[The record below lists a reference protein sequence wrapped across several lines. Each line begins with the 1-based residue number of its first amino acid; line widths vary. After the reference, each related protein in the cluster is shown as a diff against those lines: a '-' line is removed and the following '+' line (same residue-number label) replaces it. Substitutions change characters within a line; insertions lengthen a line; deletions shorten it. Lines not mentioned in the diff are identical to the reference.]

1 MNLPKLF
8 EPSLRHR
15 AHEIGLEFQG
25 REFRFDELNR
35 RSNRIARRLLA
46 EGLVPG
52 DRVAVYL
59 KNCVELIEIF
69 LATVKAGFIFTPI
82 NILYREGEIEHIFA
96 DADPRVIF
104 AHRESDEI
112 LAPLVS
118 MRIARHPQLRHWRV
132 EELIGNEAEEAKE
145 AKEAKEIPSSQI
157 TSDTVAALVYT
168 SGTTGRPK
176 GAMLTHGNFVANA
189 ESLIAAWRMTTDD
202 RLLLPL
208 PLFHVHGLGNGLHTW
223 LALGFQTRLLE
234 RFDKETFIEQ
244 LLDFKPTVFFGV
256 PTMYVRLLETPP
268 EIARRIGQSMRLF
281 VSGSAPLPAAILEQF
296 RGLFGHVILER
307 YGMSETLVNLSN
319 PYDGERRPGSV
330 GYPLP
335 GVSACICDPASERLL
350 GDNEVGEVL
359 VKGANVFSGYWRNP
373 DATRES
379 FTKEGDK
386 DGTKAGDKEGGRE
399 GYFRTGDVGVRSSD
413 GYYTLQGRLREL
425 IISGGFNIYPRE
437 VEEFVMKLPGVAAAA
452 VVGTADP
459 VKGEVPVIFIVA
471 DPQSPPDMAAIEAAC
486 RKGLA
491 SFKVPKRFL
500 LIDELP
506 RNAMG
511 KVQKN
516 LLADRLRSQ

>member
-1 MNLPKLF
+1 MNLPELF

-15 AHEIGLEFQG
+15 APEIGLEFQG

-82 NILYREGEIEHIFA
+82 NILYREGEIEHILA

-112 LAPLVS
+112 LAPVV
-118 MRIARHPQLRHWRV
+118 ARRPQLRHWRV
-132 EELIGNEAEEAKE
+132 EELSELLESEAKE
-145 AKEAKEIPSSQI
+145 GNDTKEIPSSQI
-157 TSDTVAALVYT
+157 TGDTVAALVYT

-189 ESLIAAWRMTTDD
+189 KSLIAAWRMTTED

-223 LALGFQTRLLE
+223 LALGFHTRLLE

-268 EIARRIGQSMRLF
+268 EIARQIGQSLRLF

-307 YGMSETLVNLSN
+307 YGMSETLMNISN

-330 GYPLP
+330 GHPLP
-335 GVSACICDPASERLL
+335 GVSARICDPASERLM

-379 FTKEGDK
+379 FTREGAK
-386 DGTKAGDKEGGRE
+386 D

-452 VVGTADP
+452 MVGAADP

-471 DPQSPPDMAAIEAAC
+471 DPRSLPDMAAIEAAC

-516 LLADRLRSQ
+516 LLTARL